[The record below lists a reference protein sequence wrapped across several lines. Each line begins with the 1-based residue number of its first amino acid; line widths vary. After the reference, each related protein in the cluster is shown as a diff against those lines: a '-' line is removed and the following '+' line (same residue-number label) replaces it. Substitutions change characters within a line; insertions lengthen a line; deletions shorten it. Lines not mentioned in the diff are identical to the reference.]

1 MYHRAQA
8 LRTYTHVCLLAR
20 WSRLLAGVLVL
31 YMRTIIISILLSY
44 SNHLQTS
51 IVHNNPNS
59 MDFREQSFTWTAP
72 SDDGFVNFMYVITNL
87 TCFFQPKPV
96 LSNVGHVCL

>member
-1 MYHRAQA
+1 M
-8 LRTYTHVCLLAR
+8 LIGKMVKTIS
-20 WSRLLAGVLVL
+20 WSPCTLHENHHN
-31 YMRTIIISILLSY
+31 SILLSY

-51 IVHNNPNS
+51 IVHNNPSS

-87 TCFFQPKPV
+87 TCFFP
-96 LSNVGHVCL
+96 LSNV